1 MKCSKLN
8 EKKSKLIFQ
17 AFCDFK
23 KISLE
28 KNIHTFK
35 LEGFINFIN
44 SSDYEIFGYTW
55 HQNEKELEAE
65 NWGRFAISIHTV
77 LECYAN
83 TSENSFVIDKNGD
96 RVTLLKKV
104 APKTYMFI

>member
-8 EKKSKLIFQ
+8 EKKSNLIFQ
-17 AFCDFK
+17 VFCEFR

-28 KNIHTFK
+28 KNFSSFK

-65 NWGRFAISIHTV
+65 NWGKIAISIHTV

-83 TSENSFVIDKNGD
+83 TSETSFVIDKNGE
-96 RVTLLKKV
+96 RVTFLKKT